1 MRFDLKFLGSQLSYL
16 LEKHQTRRNL
26 RALGKFLA
34 LLAVVV
40 VAFAVIFH
48 LLMIYEGKQHSWAT
62 GFYWTLTVMS
72 TLGFGDITFES
83 DLGRMFSMVVLLTGI
98 VLLLIVLPF
107 AFIRFFYAPWLEAQV
122 RSQAPRIVP
131 PNVSGHVL
139 LCSWDGLTRGLA
151 DRLALLNIPY
161 FVIEPDPVRA
171 TDLHV
176 EGIPV
181 VRGELDERATYESA
195 RIAEAR
201 AVLASLDDA
210 TNTSIILTAREACP
224 SAQVLALAENEES
237 IDLLEMAGASHVL
250 PIKQR
255 LGEQLANRVEA
266 SRCSAHVI
274 GRFETLLIAEFPVYR
289 TPLAGRTLLEAQLRQ
304 ITGVNVVGVWERGR
318 LRQAGPTT
326 VLEDWTIPVV
336 VGTDEQIKALDDLI
350 HTDVVNGHP
359 VIVVGGG
366 KVGRATAAALVRKG
380 VPVHLIEHDTAVA
393 SKADPSLCKIF
404 VGEGADRDLLM
415 RAGIEKAP
423 SVVLTTNDDATNI
436 YLSIYYRKLN
446 PDLIIVARITHERNI
461 ESIHRAG
468 ADFVLSYSSLGQE
481 SVVAVIQKRDFV
493 FLGGDVDFYML
504 PVPALLA
511 GTTLRTSGIGART
524 GLNIIGVRQGDSLR
538 NPGPET
544 RLVDGA
550 TLLAIGTPK
559 QRSEFKKVFG

>member
-1 MRFDLKFLGSQLSYL
+1 
-16 LEKHQTRRNL
+16 
-26 RALGKFLA
+26 
-34 LLAVVV
+34 
-40 VAFAVIFH
+40 
-48 LLMIYEGKQHSWAT
+48 
-62 GFYWTLTVMS
+62 
-72 TLGFGDITFES
+72 
-83 DLGRMFSMVVLLTGI
+83 
-98 VLLLIVLPF
+98 
-107 AFIRFFYAPWLEAQV
+107 
-122 RSQAPRIVP
+122 
-131 PNVSGHVL
+131 
-139 LCSWDGLTRGLA
+139 
-151 DRLALLNIPY
+151 
-161 FVIEPDPVRA
+161 
-171 TDLHV
+171 
-176 EGIPV
+176 
-181 VRGELDERATYESA
+181 
-195 RIAEAR
+195 
-201 AVLASLDDA
+201 
-210 TNTSIILTAREACP
+210 
-224 SAQVLALAENEES
+224 
-237 IDLLEMAGASHVL
+237 
-250 PIKQR
+250 
-255 LGEQLANRVEA
+255 
-266 SRCSAHVI
+266 
-274 GRFETLLIAEFPVYR
+274 
-289 TPLAGRTLLEAQLRQ
+289 
-304 ITGVNVVGVWERGR
+304 
-318 LRQAGPTT
+318 

-336 VGTDEQIKALDDLI
+336 VGTDEQIMALDDLI